1 MNKPS
6 TILTLCLLIL
16 ILASCKKERML
27 PDNIID
33 QPLAITILHS
43 NSSEQ
48 TKAIDTYLNNGADE
62 GLTIDKKTRV
72 EENGDVSYTYTL
84 HALKAQNIRLH
95 KVWSINSSF
104 EKAQFLL
111 PGFWYKRNLRSPENA
126 PSFKTADLWSFR
138 EDRMSFPIAV
148 LFDEDSKNWVRLAR
162 ADSLLFDETP
172 DSISGNLT
180 IKTQIGSLGIGK
192 WEADKVQLNA
202 GFPFEEI
209 PKSYQSKLKLNPPS
223 KAFYPMEK
231 GETIQLIWKISY
243 GTANDFT
250 TVVAKSWQDAFDSYD
265 PAPVAN
271 KKQDVEIKEILSNYF
286 YESYAETKNLKGFS
300 GLWFNT
306 KTCETTGVL
315 SVGFCGQLLANTYN
329 LLEYGHDLQDHDH
342 IALAR
347 KVQGSYYQNGFTET
361 GLIRELIYGDNAE
374 DVYTLRKQSEGIK
387 NLLLLLDFDKRQK
400 KSSPEIEKKVFS
412 LLHKIAEMQHE
423 DGSIPRKFD
432 IDYEIVDSSKG
443 STQSIITPM
452 IMASYYFDE
461 PQFLQVAIKAGEYA
475 EKNIIDKAD
484 YFSSTLDSDCED
496 KEAAAIASISFS
508 HLAQATDGAQREKY
522 LSLAKKAAYFGLSWY
537 YLYDVPFKSN
547 SLLAQNDFKT
557 RGWGNV
563 STENNHIDVWAFDFP
578 HVLQWLGK
586 ETGEERF
593 IKMSEV
599 IISSIKDQMLPYEG
613 HMVGVGKEG
622 YMPEIVQHTTW
633 DYGANGKGYLNSHMS
648 VGWTIASVWETLT
661 PGRFETFIE
670 GYTE

>member
-1 MNKPS
+1 
-6 TILTLCLLIL
+6 
-16 ILASCKKERML
+16 ML
-27 PDNIID
+27 PDHIIEL
-33 QPLAITILHS
+33 PLTITVLYS
-43 NSSEQ
+43 NGSEE
-48 TKAIDTYLNNGADE
+48 TKAIDAYLNHGTNE
-62 GLTIDKKTRV
+62 GLTIDKKTIV
-72 EENGDVSYTYTL
+72 EENGAVSYTYTL
-84 HALKAQNIRLH
+84 HALKAQSIHLH
-95 KVWSINSSF
+95 KIWSVNSSF

-126 PSFKTADLWSFR
+126 PSFKVADLWSFR
-138 EDRMSFPIAV
+138 EDRMSFPTAV
-148 LFDEDSKNWVRLAR
+148 LFDEDSKNWIRLTR
-162 ADSLLFDETP
+162 ADSLLFDETQ

-180 IKTQIGSLGIGK
+180 LKTQIGSLGIGK

-202 GFPFEEI
+202 SFPFEEI
-209 PKSYQSKLKLNPPS
+209 PRSYRSKLKLNPPS
-223 KAFYPMEK
+223 KAFYPMQK
-231 GETIQLIWKISY
+231 GETIHLTWKIGY

-250 TVVAKSWQDAFDSYD
+250 AVVTKSWQDAFDSYD
-265 PAPVAN
+265 PAPVAS
-271 KKQDVEIKEILSNYF
+271 KKQNLEIKEILSNYF

-329 LLEYGHDLQDHDH
+329 LLEYGYALQDNDH

-347 KVQGSYYQNGFTET
+347 KVQDAYYQNGFTET
-361 GLIRELIYGDNAE
+361 GLIRELVYGDNAE
-374 DVYTLRKQSEGIK
+374 DIYTLRKQSEGIK
-387 NLLLLLDFDKRQK
+387 HLLLLLDFDKRQK
-400 KSSPEIEKKVFS
+400 KSSPKIEKKVLS
-412 LLHKIAEMQHE
+412 LLHKIAKMQHE

-432 IDYEIVDSSKG
+432 IDHEIVDSSKG

-461 PQFLQVAIKAGEYA
+461 LQFLQVAIKAAEYA

-496 KEAAAIASISFS
+496 KEAAAIASISFA
-508 HLAQATDGAQREKY
+508 HLALVTDGAQREKY

-537 YLYDVPFKSN
+537 YLYDVPFEHN
-547 SLLAQNDFKT
+547 SLLGQNDFKT

-599 IISSIKDQMLPYEG
+599 IVSSIKDQMLPYEG

-633 DYGANGKGYLNSHMS
+633 DYGANGKGFLNSHMS